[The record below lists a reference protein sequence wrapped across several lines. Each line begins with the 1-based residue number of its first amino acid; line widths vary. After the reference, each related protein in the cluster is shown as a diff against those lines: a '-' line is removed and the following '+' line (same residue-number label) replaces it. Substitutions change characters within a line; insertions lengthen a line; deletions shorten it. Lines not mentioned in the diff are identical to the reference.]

1 MNELKENVASMIRNH
16 FDRKVQYVN
25 WYFDFSAKEDV
36 EDIAE
41 ECIDNILCLL
51 NDCDEDIDN
60 YMEEFNETH
69 EREEKE
75 ELKLVMDDMR
85 SQDEMEESLWNN

>member
-1 MNELKENVASMIRNH
+1 MNELKEKIASTIRDH

-36 EDIAE
+36 EDIAKD
-41 ECIDNILCLL
+41 CIGDVLNLLDN
-51 NDCDEDIDN
+51 CDEDIDN

-69 EREEKE
+69 ERERKE
-75 ELKLVMDDMR
+75 ELKLVVDDMR
-85 SQDEMEESLWNN
+85 SQDEMEESLWSD